1 MSIQVKLRRGTA
13 NQHSTF
19 TGATGEVT
27 VDLTNDTLR
36 VHDGS
41 KAGGHRLATF
51 RELATNTANLQYVT
65 TSIVPAANVTYDLG
79 SAELAWRDLYL
90 SGNTIFLDNNKISTT
105 GNTVSITGD
114 QGQPVRLITDS
125 IAIGDVDNGT
135 ATVLKS
141 VAGRLNTVSAT
152 DENVTQAT
160 KFANVSITNLV
171 LENVLGTQ
179 YGGTGLTSFTQNG
192 VMFAANSSVLG
203 FVTGTAGKVMQIGS
217 SGVPEFNDLDGGD
230 FA

>member
-1 MSIQVKLRRGTA
+1 MSIEVKFRRGTA
-13 NQHSTF
+13 AQHSSF
-19 TGATGEVT
+19 TGANGEIT
-27 VDLTNDTLR
+27 VDTTNQTIR
-36 VHDGS
+36 VHDGVTQ
-41 KAGGHRLATF
+41 GGSRLARF
-51 RELATNTANLQYVT
+51 SELSAANLEAVT
-65 TSIVPAANVTYDLG
+65 TNIVPAANVTYDLG
-79 SAELAWRDLYL
+79 SPELAWRDLYL
-90 SGNTIFLDNNKISTT
+90 SGNTIFLANNKISTT
-105 GNTVSITGD
+105 GNTISITGD
-114 QGQPVRLITDS
+114 KGQPVRLITDS

-141 VAGRLNTVSAT
+141 VAGRLNTVSVT
-152 DENVTQAT
+152 DENATQAT
-160 KFANVSITNLV
+160 NFANVSITNLV

-217 SGVPEFNDLDGGD
+217 SGVPEFNDLDGGN